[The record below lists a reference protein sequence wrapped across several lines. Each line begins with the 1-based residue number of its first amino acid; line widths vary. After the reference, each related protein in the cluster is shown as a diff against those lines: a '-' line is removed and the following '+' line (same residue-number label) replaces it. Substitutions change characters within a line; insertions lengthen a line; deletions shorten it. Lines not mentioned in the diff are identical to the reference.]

1 MRKIKK
7 NKSSNYMLIG
17 ITYIVM
23 ILTIST
29 AYSFLNENLS
39 ISTGASI
46 SQDGKDYVIDNTIIT
61 EEEIEGVYYYEYDVV
76 LTYKGETPTTG
87 WEVYIQIPFDS
98 EIIECYNAASC
109 VVEGEALTIK
119 NDTTNGVL
127 SPDNTS
133 TTFSFKFKTSDPD
146 YVFNA
151 LGAKFFTDGGTT
163 DPDVPDNPDP
173 DNPGSDLPVVE
184 EISGVLTLLY
194 DWVASKQYVL
204 TIENASD
211 TYAITSFVATVY
223 IPEGFEVNTAWSA
236 VWSFDPETRIL
247 TMSGPD
253 WDPTIPP
260 SSKIE
265 INIQLTTPTE
275 DQPYLVDFVGVNENG
290 EQVRFNTE
298 GKAVAE

>member
-17 ITYIVM
+17 IIYIVM

-119 NDTTNGVL
+119 NDTTNGML

-146 YVFNA
+146 YVFNVI
-151 LGAKFFTDGGTT
+151 GAKFFTDGGTT
-163 DPDVPDNPDP
+163 DPDVPDNPG
-173 DNPGSDLPVVE
+173 NDLPVGQD
-184 EISGVLTLLY
+184 ISGVLTLLY
-194 DWVASKQYVL
+194 NWGAAKQYVL

-211 TYAITSFVATVY
+211 THTITSFVATVY
-223 IPEGFEVNTAWSA
+223 IPEGFKVNTAWCA
-236 VWSFDPETRIL
+236 VWNFNSETRIL
-247 TMSGPD
+247 TISGPN
-253 WDPTIPP
+253 WAPTIPP
-260 SSKIE
+260 SSKME
-265 INIQLTTPTE
+265 INIQLNTPTE
-275 DQPYLVDFVGVNENG
+275 EQPYLIDFIGVNENG
-290 EQVRFNTE
+290 EEVRFNME